1 MGIFFAKSLMSQTD
15 SCLNFANGVWIPAM
29 ERSGQG
35 RNLQGRFWS
44 DSRFA
49 RRRNKNTNM
58 FIAQIVVCGLFC
70 RLLAKEIFLGPL
82 PSLKWKKAL
91 DTGALLYFLL
101 IGLLF
106 YSSRYSFLFFLLPPA
121 FFLTLLV
128 FLNRQ
133 EEKNLL
139 SQLSSLLIPLESQ
152 MKLGL
157 SFINSWRK
165 SLEGIKSSKTKNR
178 IRQIGDILEFQ
189 NQFYYPDREIEN
201 LVNDLIIIHK
211 SPTPLKRL
219 KHLQRKIKVEQTFR
233 MKSKRVLLQIRL
245 QSGILSLFYFSLLIW
260 TIQAYGNKYGGL
272 ILLSFLFFCVG
283 LIWIFKSGRKMKWS
297 V

>member
-1 MGIFFAKSLMSQTD
+1 M
-15 SCLNFANGVWIPAM
+15 
-29 ERSGQG
+29 
-35 RNLQGRFWS
+35 
-44 DSRFA
+44 
-49 RRRNKNTNM
+49 
-58 FIAQIVVCGLFC
+58 
-70 RLLAKEIFLGPL
+70 
-82 PSLKWKKAL
+82 
-91 DTGALLYFLL
+91 YFLTA
-101 IGLLF
+101 GLLF
-106 YSSRYSFLFFLLPPA
+106 YHSRYSFVFFLFPPA
-121 FFLTLLV
+121 FFLALLV
-128 FLNRQ
+128 FLNRR

-165 SLEGIKSSKTKNR
+165 SLEGVKSSKTKNR
-178 IRQIGDILEFQ
+178 IKQIGNILEFQ
-189 NQFYYPDREIEN
+189 NQFHYPDKEIEN

-219 KHLQRKIKVEQTFR
+219 KHLQRKMKVEQTFR

-283 LIWIFKSGRKMKWS
+283 LIWIFKSGRKMQWS
-297 V
+297 I